1 MKFLFSLLVL
11 IYFNTHLSAQTV
23 KTGQKAIEI
32 TQPSPDGTPISLS
45 SLKGKIVLVDFWASW
60 CRPCREYNPVL
71 VSIYNKYKTK
81 GFEIYSISLDRD
93 LRKWKSAIQK
103 DHLSWIHVSDLK
115 GWDSKPAMD
124 YGVDAIPASVL
135 LDKEGNIIAVNAE
148 GNELDKKLKELLK

>member
-1 MKFLFSLLVL
+1 MKKIFPFLAFIFLAANV
-11 IYFNTHLSAQTV
+11 SAQTV
-23 KTGQKAIEI
+23 RVGQKSIEI
-32 TQPSPDGTPISLS
+32 TQPSPEGTNISLS

-71 VSIYNKYKTK
+71 VNIYNKYKSK
-81 GFEIYSISLDRD
+81 GFEIYSVSLDKD
-93 LRKWKSAIQK
+93 LRKWKSAIAK
-103 DHLSWIHVSDLK
+103 DKLSWIHVSDLK

-148 GNELDKKLKELLK
+148 GDELDKKLKELLK

>member
-1 MKFLFSLLVL
+1 MKKVFSFIAFIFIVL
-11 IYFNTHLSAQTV
+11 HLSAQTV

-103 DHLSWIHVSDLK
+103 DHL
-115 GWDSKPAMD
+115 A
-124 YGVDAIPASVL
+124 
-135 LDKEGNIIAVNAE
+135 
-148 GNELDKKLKELLK
+148 